1 MAATWQF
8 SESNTVSETITDGIS
23 NVNFGSV
30 DESNIVAADHPIT
43 RGLNSFCKYIRGK
56 FTGSWTEIS
65 NMKFWK
71 SAGSYVTGEAIKA
84 LANATFSTPSESDTG
99 DSDIPTTEGTALSI
113 NSAEGDPT
121 IVYGASGVSGY
132 TGYIRLQ
139 LQTTGST
146 PAGAVN
152 QKTLTF
158 QYDEV

>member
-1 MAATWQF
+1 MAATHQW
-8 SESNTVSETITDGIS
+8 SESNTVSETITDGIA
-23 NVNFGSV
+23 NVNFGSNDSV
-30 DESNIVAADHPIT
+30 NLNTTTYPIT
-43 RGLNSFCKYIRGK
+43 RGNSSFEKYIRCK
-56 FTGSWTEIS
+56 FTDTFTEIS

-71 SAGSYVTGEAIKA
+71 SAGVLVTGETVKA
-84 LANATFSTPSESDTG
+84 AANATFATPSQTANG
-99 DSDIPTTEGTALSI
+99 DSDVPTALGSALGI

-152 QKTLTF
+152 QKTFTF